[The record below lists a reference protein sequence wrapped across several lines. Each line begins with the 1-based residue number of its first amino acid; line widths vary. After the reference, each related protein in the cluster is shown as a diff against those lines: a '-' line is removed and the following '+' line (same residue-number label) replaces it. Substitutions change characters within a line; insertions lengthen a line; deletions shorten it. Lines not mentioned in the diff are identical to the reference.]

1 MLTLT
6 KFICGCFGIGALAL
20 LGMSLVETPGAHVQG
35 SAAGSGNG
43 IVQSASAEVD
53 AIYRQASLEVGPRL
67 RYFAV
72 TTGVAIRINVIT
84 GRLQFEGMKN
94 TVCAYLSIN
103 AWRSSP
109 EPSWMQNGVQ
119 GARQASAEKTRAI
132 AMAMPQATAVKA
144 DLQRLA
150 DAHPTLAAAGF

>member
-35 SAAGSGNG
+35 SVAGPGNG

-53 AIYRQASLEVGPRL
+53 SIYRQASLEVGPRL

-72 TTGVAIRINVIT
+72 STGAFLRANLTTAKY
-84 GRLQFEGMKN
+84 QFEGMRS
-94 TVCAYLSIN
+94 TVAAHLSID
-103 AWRSSP
+103 AWRSTP

-119 GARQASAEKTRAI
+119 GARQASVEKTRAM
-132 AMAMPQATAVKA
+132 ARAMPQVTAVNA

-150 DAHPTLAAAGF
+150 EAHPTLAAAGF

>member
-20 LGMSLVETPGAHVQG
+20 LGMALLDAPGPHAQG
-35 SAAGSGNG
+35 SVANSGDA
-43 IVQSASAEVD
+43 IVQSAAAEVD
-53 AIYRQASLEVGPRL
+53 SIYRQASLEVAPRL

-72 TTGVAIRINVIT
+72 TSGAAIRSNVIT

-103 AWRSSP
+103 TWRSTP
-109 EPSWMQNGVQ
+109 DPSWMQNAVQ
-119 GARQASAEKTRAI
+119 GARQASTQRTL
-132 AMAMPQATAVKA
+132 AMAKVMPQVTAVNA

-150 DAHPTLAAAGF
+150 DVHPTLAGAGF

>member
-6 KFICGCFGIGALAL
+6 KFICGCFGIGAAAL
-20 LGMSLVETPGAHVQG
+20 LGMSLVDAPGTHVQG
-35 SAAGSGNG
+35 SVAGSGNV

-53 AIYRQASLEVGPRL
+53 SIYREASLEVAPRL

-72 TTGVAIRINVIT
+72 STGAFVHGNLIT
-84 GRLQFEGMKN
+84 AKYQFEGMRN
-94 TVCAYLSIN
+94 TVAARLNID

-119 GARQASAEKTRAI
+119 GARQASKEKTL
-132 AMAMPQATAVKA
+132 AMAKAMPQVTAVDA

-150 DAHPTLAAAGF
+150 GAHPSLAAAGF

>member
-1 MLTLT
+1 
-6 KFICGCFGIGALAL
+6 
-20 LGMSLVETPGAHVQG
+20 
-35 SAAGSGNG
+35 
-43 IVQSASAEVD
+43 
-53 AIYRQASLEVGPRL
+53 
-67 RYFAV
+67 
-72 TTGVAIRINVIT
+72 VIT

>member
-20 LGMSLVETPGAHVQG
+20 LGMALIQAPGTHAQG
-35 SAAGSGNG
+35 SVANSGDAM
-43 IVQSASAEVD
+43 VQSAAAEAG
-53 AIYRQASLEVGPRL
+53 AIYRDASVEVSPRL

-72 TTGVAIRINVIT
+72 TTGAAIRSNVIT

-103 AWRSSP
+103 TWRSSP
-109 EPSWMQNGVQ
+109 EPSWIQNGVQ
-119 GARQASAEKTRAI
+119 GARQASTQKTL
-132 AMAMPQATAVKA
+132 AMAKAMPQVTAVKA

-150 DAHPTLAAAGF
+150 DAHPSLAAAGF